1 VIYRAEIINISE
13 CLNTKYVEDQFVNTV
28 KSHERNQP
36 NMNPAIK
43 MAAMVAEE
51 LNLSNDNSDTKKE
64 GIQHTE
70 ARIGESVKKRWESKV
85 MYGQ

>member
-1 VIYRAEIINISE
+1 
-13 CLNTKYVEDQFVNTV
+13 
-28 KSHERNQP
+28 
-36 NMNPAIK
+36 MNPAIK